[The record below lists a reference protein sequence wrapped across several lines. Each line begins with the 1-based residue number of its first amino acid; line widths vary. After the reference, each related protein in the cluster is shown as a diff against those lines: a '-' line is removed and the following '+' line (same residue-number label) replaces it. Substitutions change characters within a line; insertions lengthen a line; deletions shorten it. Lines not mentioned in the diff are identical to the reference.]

1 MKLNYTNS
9 LKQLKEILDKLM
21 TDANLTNR
29 DLLELC
35 EKTKEIITEMYI
47 KCQTNYILGVIAFL
61 QLEHKVL
68 KVDNETIGN
77 LIDALEG

>member
-1 MKLNYTNS
+1 
-9 LKQLKEILDKLM
+9 
-21 TDANLTNR
+21 
-29 DLLELC
+29 
-35 EKTKEIITEMYI
+35 MYI